1 MKQGLKQQIKALMIG
16 CLVRV
21 EWYDASVGKSLTQG
35 TSNIDVPVNS
45 WGIYLGVLG
54 EKNRHIILA
63 QNTFRYAD
71 GLYDVDYTAVPLTW
85 TSALININPQEIKP
99 DEAKGLLTSFLAG
112 RSRTLKRRV
121 SNHERL
127 R

>member
-1 MKQGLKQQIKALMIG
+1 MIG

-35 TSNIDVPVNS
+35 TSSIDVPVNS

-54 EKNRHIILA
+54 EKNKHIILA

-71 GLYDVDYTAVPLTW
+71 GLYDIDYVAVPLTW
-85 TSALININPQEIKP
+85 TTALANINPTEIVP
-99 DEAKGLLTSFLAG
+99 DEAQKLLSSFLAG
-112 RSRTLKRRV
+112 RSRTLKRRI
-121 SNHERL
+121 SNHEKHH
-127 R
+127 